1 MNSLEKDCSH
11 HFKTRQG
18 LIPLVALVFLF
29 LFAAISAFGQNRNAG
44 EIRGTVLDVSGAAVP
59 GVAVE
64 VTNELTGVKTQTTT
78 GDAGVYDIPWVE
90 TGRYTVTFTKEGF
103 KQVVQNNVELHVA
116 TITVNATMQL
126 GAVSTQITVVSKTAL
141 LQTETTEKSLILS
154 PSSIEELPNVG
165 HDYGAYMLLVPGAN
179 PGKTDSGDFSN
190 GASIGINGSEPNNNN
205 WLLDGGAVTG
215 PGSYNG
221 STAIPMES
229 ISEVNV
235 NASNMGAEYGNGFFS
250 FSVITKSGTNQ
261 FHGSAFEFVQNN
273 VFNARNFFSPSV
285 APERWNEFGGT
296 IGGPIKKDK
305 LFFFF
310 SYQRNP
316 TVGYSPSF
324 YTYPTTSMREGNFG
338 GGDPHPL

>member
-1 MNSLEKDCSH
+1 M
-11 HFKTRQG
+11 
-18 LIPLVALVFLF
+18 
-29 LFAAISAFGQNRNAG
+29 
-44 EIRGTVLDVSGAAVP
+44 
-59 GVAVE
+59 
-64 VTNELTGVKTQTTT
+64 
-78 GDAGVYDIPWVE
+78 
-90 TGRYTVTFTKEGF
+90 
-103 KQVVQNNVELHVA
+103 
-116 TITVNATMQL
+116 
-126 GAVSTQITVVSKTAL
+126 
-141 LQTETTEKSLILS
+141 
-154 PSSIEELPNVG
+154 G

-179 PGKTDSGDFSN
+179 PGQTDSGDFSN
-190 GASIGINGSEPNNNN
+190 GANIGINGSRAADDNI
-205 WLLDGGAVTG
+205 WLLDGGAVTA

-324 YTYPTTSMREGNFG
+324 YTYPTAAMREGDFAG
-338 GGDPHPL
+338 RAIPHPL